1 MGRLS
6 KTAYRDA
13 LCILKCSVNI
23 AAMTLPALNIVAQV
37 RQGPSPAALLDA
49 LALHNCLT
57 AGEKVKMHSASGSH
71 LGDLQAG
78 CLKN

>member
-13 LCILKCSVNI
+13 SCILKCSVNI
-23 AAMTLPALNIVAQV
+23 AAMTFPALDIVAQV
-37 RQGPSPAALLDA
+37 RRGPPAAPLDA
-49 LALHNCLT
+49 LTLLNCLT